1 MLAFVGGATLIGF
14 AGGRYLREHSAV
26 LREPFG
32 VLQAALLGVV
42 GLLLAFGL
50 SLAVDRYQ
58 NRRAALVEE
67 SNAIGTT
74 YLRAQLIAEP
84 QRSESLALLRRYTT
98 LALRISH
105 EVPNSDAMRR
115 TTAAEDVVQRRL
127 WRLAGQAIAAAPL
140 ASAPRLYVDSLN
152 STIDQQTVRLSALAN
167 RVPSAVLAVELIGAA
182 VALGLLAVHISLLG
196 RGLWPML
203 AAAALV
209 TMLLLVTFDLDRPT
223 RGLIQ
228 VPDTPLKALRASM
241 LLPRPRPARSY
252 ARTAMD
258 AIAPQTTVGAVHLTV
273 SDLTRSLD
281 YYRGAVGLGVLEEGA
296 GQASL
301 GADGRE
307 LLVLVEERGARRA
320 AGHTGLYHFAL
331 LVPERAELAAWLA
344 HAARDRVP
352 LVGLSD
358 HFVSEALYLSDPDG
372 HGIEIYR
379 DRPREIWEDK
389 VGSTLTTMP
398 LDVDDLLAV
407 LDDPETEPFD
417 RTARRHGDGA
427 RAPQGGGIPPTI
439 DFYRD
444 VLGFGLTAQLGE
456 QAAFL
461 SAGGYHHH
469 VGANTW
475 ESARAPRRHATPP
488 PSGTPRSCFPTTPPA
503 TRSSRASKPP
513 ASRSRTTTAIRSC
526 GTRRATLLSSS

>member
-1 MLAFVGGATLIGF
+1 
-14 AGGRYLREHSAV
+14 
-26 LREPFG
+26 
-32 VLQAALLGVV
+32 
-42 GLLLAFGL
+42 
-50 SLAVDRYQ
+50 
-58 NRRAALVEE
+58 
-67 SNAIGTT
+67 
-74 YLRAQLIAEP
+74 
-84 QRSESLALLRRYTT
+84 
-98 LALRISH
+98 
-105 EVPNSDAMRR
+105 
-115 TTAAEDVVQRRL
+115 
-127 WRLAGQAIAAAPL
+127 
-140 ASAPRLYVDSLN
+140 
-152 STIDQQTVRLSALAN
+152 
-167 RVPSAVLAVELIGAA
+167 
-182 VALGLLAVHISLLG
+182 
-196 RGLWPML
+196 
-203 AAAALV
+203 
-209 TMLLLVTFDLDRPT
+209 
-223 RGLIQ
+223 
-228 VPDTPLKALRASM
+228 
-241 LLPRPRPARSY
+241 
-252 ARTAMD
+252 MD

-281 YYRGAVGLGVLEEGA
+281 YYRGAVGFGVLEEGA

-307 LLVLVEERGARRA
+307 LLVLVEERRARPGADY
-320 AGHTGLYHFAL
+320 TGLYHFAL

-389 VGSTLTTMP
+389 VGTTLTTMP

-407 LDDPETEPFD
+407 LDDPETEPFEGLPAG
-417 RTARRHGDGA
+417 TVMGHVHLKVA
-427 RAPQGGGIPPTI
+427 GIPETI

-475 ESARAPRRHATPP
+475 ESARALPPPRDAAALRHATVVLPHNAARDEVLSRVDAASLP
-488 PSGTPRSCFPTTPPA
+488 IEDHDGDPLVRDPSGNALVLVVT
-503 TRSSRASKPP
+503 
-513 ASRSRTTTAIRSC
+513 
-526 GTRRATLLSSS
+526 